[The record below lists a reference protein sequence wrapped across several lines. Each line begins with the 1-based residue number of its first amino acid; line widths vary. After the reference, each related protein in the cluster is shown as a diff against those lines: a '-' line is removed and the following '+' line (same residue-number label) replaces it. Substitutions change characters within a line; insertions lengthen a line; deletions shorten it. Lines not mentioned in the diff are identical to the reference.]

1 MKENSRQDMREES
14 FLSTKTP
21 EERKVGDRGEERG
34 TDL

>member
-14 FLSTKTP
+14 FLSTKTLAG
-21 EERKVGDRGEERG
+21 RKVGDRGEEKG